1 MCKIILFRIIQARNQ
16 ITKLFTVTWNACYYE
31 ELEPRKLQNTKTS
44 TTFSK
49 ISKHFKKEKVNL
61 SDLTSK
67 FILFRIESM
76 FCKTFPKNTSQ
87 YFSIYLH
94 HSVFTL
100 IIHHQYFLYLPSYI
114 IIQIKRQIWPCL
126 FYGKVGTFSKFT
138 LLHFM
143 CIILNSYPSDFIIPS
158 SMARSS

>member
-44 TTFSK
+44 TNFSK

-87 YFSIYLH
+87 YSQLYLH
-94 HSVFTL
+94 HSSSVFSIFTFIHYYTNKASDLTL
-100 IIHHQYFLYLPSYI
+100 SLLWKSMN
-114 IIQIKRQIWPCL
+114 IQ
-126 FYGKVGTFSKFT
+126 
-138 LLHFM
+138 
-143 CIILNSYPSDFIIPS
+143 
-158 SMARSS
+158 

>member
-16 ITKLFTVTWNACYYE
+16 ITKLFTITWNACYYE

-87 YFSIYLH
+87 YSQYLLSSFSIYLNH
-94 HSVFTL
+94 SSSVFSIFTFIHYYTNKASDLTL
-100 IIHHQYFLYLPSYI
+100 SLLWKSMN
-114 IIQIKRQIWPCL
+114 IQ
-126 FYGKVGTFSKFT
+126 
-138 LLHFM
+138 
-143 CIILNSYPSDFIIPS
+143 
-158 SMARSS
+158 